1 MTIQN
6 PRRLW
11 GSAAELLD
19 LLEARPGGMVFA
31 VRDFAL
37 VTLACQLS
45 LRFPDQLVFKGGFV
59 LRHVHGILRFS
70 KDIDATHHELT
81 QRALS
86 STDVARAIEEASIRN
101 VVKFD
106 PKAPATDTKNS
117 LDFDDVKV
125 TGETFPASSVQV
137 EISFREGVVDD
148 PVLSCVGEPFYEQV
162 EVLTMRESEMA
173 AEKLRALAQRQRA
186 TDLADLAVL
195 LKQPDVNDEDIARLA
210 VTKFELV
217 AAGRANR
224 EDRIEQRLLDLADS
238 YDNTVPGLFPDAP
251 TYSEAMS
258 IVWPRVRVLVP

>member
-6 PRRLW
+6 PRRRW

-19 LLEARPGGMVFA
+19 LLEAMPGGTAFA

-81 QRALS
+81 QRALN

-106 PKAPATDTKNS
+106 PKAPATDTKKS
-117 LDFDDVKV
+117 HE
-125 TGETFPASSVQV
+125 GSCSATF
-137 EISFREGVVDD
+137 ERTFELRD
-148 PVLSCVGEPFYEQV
+148 CVGNRTIY
-162 EVLTMRESEMA
+162 
-173 AEKLRALAQRQRA
+173 LR
-186 TDLADLAVL
+186 
-195 LKQPDVNDEDIARLA
+195 
-210 VTKFELV
+210 
-217 AAGRANR
+217 
-224 EDRIEQRLLDLADS
+224 
-238 YDNTVPGLFPDAP
+238 
-251 TYSEAMS
+251 
-258 IVWPRVRVLVP
+258 